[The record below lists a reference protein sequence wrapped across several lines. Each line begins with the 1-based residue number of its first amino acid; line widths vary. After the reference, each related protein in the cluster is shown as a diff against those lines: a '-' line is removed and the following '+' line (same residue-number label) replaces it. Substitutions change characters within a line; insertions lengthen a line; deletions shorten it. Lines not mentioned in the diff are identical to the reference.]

1 MRRHAGQRVVEWCYE
16 YIAPDAGPGITL
28 REHYETLNAAL
39 LEMDTK
45 LRLANGVSGLV
56 GIVGGSGAV
65 NIFRY
70 LPSPYFVP
78 APGYVSVPQ
87 PHYVGRVFGMWDLY
101 CDPQQPA
108 EESFNCMCYAKGPDH
123 GQTAYVAGDAVPALT
138 FRHPVMG
145 DLVNRATMWD
155 LAYRDMQPFDGN
167 KYLGTLK
174 MVPAV

>member
-1 MRRHAGQRVVEWCYE
+1 M
-16 YIAPDAGPGITL
+16 
-28 REHYETLNAAL
+28 
-39 LEMDTK
+39 
-45 LRLANGVSGLV
+45 
-56 GIVGGSGAV
+56 
-65 NIFRY
+65 FRY
-70 LPSPYFVP
+70 LPAPYFTP

-108 EESFNCMCYAKGPDH
+108 SESFNCMCYAKGPDH

-167 KYLGTLK
+167 RYLGTLK
-174 MVPAV
+174 MTAGE